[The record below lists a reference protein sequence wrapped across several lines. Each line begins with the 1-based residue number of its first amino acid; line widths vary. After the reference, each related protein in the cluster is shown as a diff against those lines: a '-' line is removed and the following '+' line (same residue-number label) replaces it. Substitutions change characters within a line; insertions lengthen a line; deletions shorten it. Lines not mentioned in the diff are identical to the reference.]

1 MIVYYFVICIKGY
14 AFLIEL
20 MLRMEELATVENAEV
35 RQQLRHLVLPVTS
48 LALSGHQVLIKAG
61 ASWIECGLICLMTM
75 NA

>member
-14 AFLIEL
+14 AFLTEL

-61 ASWIECGLICLMTM
+61 VSWIVRFNLFNDSM